1 MNDTENNHADV
12 KTDAGAA
19 DASGATDPFED
30 EAEPQPEEQAC
41 IDGATDGEPP
51 RGEVAAGE
59 DGEVAEDKKPPTYEE
74 LESDIAALKDQLL
87 RTMAEA
93 ENVRRRTEREKAD
106 ASKYAVTN
114 FARAIL
120 SVADNLNRAIESVS
134 QEARDANEDLNN
146 LFVGIEMTEN
156 ELENVYQQF
165 GIKTIEALGEK
176 FDHNFHQAMFEVE
189 DPDQPAGLVIQQV
202 QKGYVLQDRLLRA
215 AMVGVSKGG
224 PKLEDT
230 PPAQDAPAGP
240 AGDDPVKMS
249 TAYEKQSD
257 AANQEADGTGPQVD
271 KEL

>member
-1 MNDTENNHADV
+1 MNETKNTSADEEPQAEAADT
-12 KTDAGAA
+12 AGAA
-19 DASGATDPFED
+19 DPV
-30 EAEPQPEEQAC
+30 EAETEQKPEELAGS
-41 IDGATDGEPP
+41 DSVTNGEPTP
-51 RGEVAAGE
+51 DKAAEE
-59 DGEVAEDKKPPTYEE
+59 DGEAAEDKRPPTYEE

-120 SVADNLNRAIESVS
+120 SVADNLNRALESVP
-134 QEARDANEDLNN
+134 QEVRDANEDLNN
-146 LFVGIEMTEN
+146 LYIGIEMTEN

-165 GIKTIEALGEK
+165 GIKTIEALGKK
-176 FDHNFHQAMFEVE
+176 FDHNYHQAMFEVE
-189 DPDQPAGLVIQQV
+189 DLEQPAGLVIQQV
-202 QKGYVLQDRLLRA
+202 QKGYTLQDRLLRA

-224 PKLEDT
+224 PKSEDT
-230 PPAQDAPAGP
+230 PLAEDPTADPSK
-240 AGDDPVKMS
+240 DDLVKTS

-257 AANQEADGTGPQVD
+257 AADHEAGGTAPHMD